1 MYCRYSDVI
10 HEIKP
15 VVSGYRLTLI
25 YNLHHTAGDHST
37 SGAMVYQERMA
48 LREILREWNS
58 RYERRQPVIPI
69 LAYCLEHKYSTAKPR
84 LEKLNDRD
92 RLVGRYLKEACEM
105 EGCTLLLANLDWN
118 NYHAEILGDE
128 DRLGE
133 ELAEKHCW
141 TRRVSK
147 VSLRVL
153 PCVFTQ
159 LEARAYTPESRVTRS
174 SFTHCS

>member
-1 MYCRYSDVI
+1 MYCRYSDVV

-105 EGCTLLLANLDWN
+105 EGCTLLLANLS
-118 NYHAEILGDE
+118 YAEYQSKDS
-128 DRLGE
+128 E
-133 ELAEKHCW
+133 E
-141 TRRVSK
+141 
-147 VSLRVL
+147 
-153 PCVFTQ
+153 
-159 LEARAYTPESRVTRS
+159 ESPRNELKLDKIVRPDG
-174 SFTHCS
+174 